1 MALDVDTC
9 LKRIGQFGPFQ
20 IRVLAMFLFIFFP
33 ITYQTL
39 IMVFVAYEPPW
50 TCSQQNDTC
59 LPIATN
65 TSSSTTEL
73 YSTATKP
80 KELYERR
87 CIELKRSQWEF
98 APYSLYEGPHKT
110 IVNEVRTMISF
121 LMGFCQLGFRDLP
134 QNSISE

>member
-1 MALDVDTC
+1 MALDVDTV

-50 TCSQQNDTC
+50 MCSQQNDSC
-59 LPIATN
+59 L
-65 TSSSTTEL
+65 STTISNSTSITEV

-80 KELYERR
+80 KGLYERR
-87 CIELKRSQWEF
+87 CTALKRSQWEF
-98 APYSLYEGPHKT
+98 ARYSLYEGPHKT
-110 IVNEVRTMISF
+110 IVNEVRKIFF
-121 LMGFCQLGFRDLP
+121 LMGCCQLGFRNLQ
-134 QNSISE
+134 QNSISEH